1 MNPSIQL
8 SIIIVNYNV
17 ADFISLCL
25 DSVSLAIKNISTEVI
40 VVDNDSHDNSVEV
53 IKKHFPFVQLIE
65 SDTNLGF
72 SKANNLAYSKAKGK
86 YIHFLNPDTVIPED
100 YYDTLIPFMENTPNV
115 GAVGPRI
122 VDGKGSFAP
131 DSKKSFPS
139 FWVSVSKVLGLSQV
153 FSNSSFFN
161 KYYAAHIDE
170 YETAEVDI
178 LSGSTLLIKKEV
190 IDDVNGA
197 FDESYFM
204 YCEDVDLCYRIQQ
217 AGYQNYYVPKVSMIH
232 YKGESTKKLSY
243 SYMKVFYTA
252 HALFVKKYYP
262 KNLGALYNFALKM
275 VLGLR
280 HLFNFG
286 KMIFSLIKLF
296 VLDSVLLS
304 LTFLLTIYFWFDS
317 IVQLAPLSTSDV
329 LPLLPIFV
337 SLWLISLYLN
347 GAYDKPHSLY
357 KAGRGMVVGGVLVL
371 AAYSL
376 LPYNFRFSRGAVLL
390 SAVFG
395 TLIIL
400 ITRWLLSKM
409 RWIKL
414 VPRGKLDY
422 SLAVVCNESAYQT
435 TSKAIQKK
443 GFQSHLIGFISTDS
457 KDINCSKYLGPR
469 ESLGDIV
476 HLFHLDEIIFDTSSQ
491 SYKDI
496 INEMGKQSGKQY
508 FNIYLPN
515 QNLFIGSYY
524 DTYLLE
530 YYQLHQK
537 YPIGKKEYRRNKR
550 ILDFFLASFLLTISP
565 FIFWGFQNKS
575 QLFKNFFGV
584 LVGKYTWVGYPPSS
598 THEHA
603 LPVLKHAILMP
614 YKMTADNNM
623 TLINKSL
630 LYKLYAETY
639 TPLDDFKYWWM
650 NRKYLDAKPIY

>member
-1 MNPSIQL
+1 MDSPIQL

-25 DSVSLAIKNISTEVI
+25 DSVALAINNYAAEVI
-40 VVDNDSHDNSVEV
+40 VVDNDSHDNSIAI
-53 IKKHFPFVQLIE
+53 IKEHFPFVKLIE
-65 SDTNLGF
+65 SPTNLGF
-72 SKANNLAYSKAKGK
+72 SKANNLAYAQAKGK
-86 YIHFLNPDTVIPED
+86 YIHFLNPDTFIPED
-100 YYDTLIPFMENTPNV
+100 YYDVLIPFMESKPNV

-122 VDGKGSFAP
+122 VDGKGLFAP

-139 FWVSVSKVLGLSQV
+139 FWVSVSKVLGLSQL
-153 FSNSSFFN
+153 FPNSSFFN
-161 KYYAAHIDE
+161 KYYAADIDE

-190 IDDVNGA
+190 IDAVNGA

-217 AGYQNYYVPKVSMIH
+217 AGYQNYYVPEVSMIH

-296 VLDSVLLS
+296 VLDSILLS

-317 IVQLAPLSTSDV
+317 IAQLAPLSTQDV

-337 SLWLISLYLN
+337 TLWLISLYLN

-357 KAGRGMVVGGVLVL
+357 KAGRGMVIGGVLVL

-376 LPYNFRFSRGAVLL
+376 LPYNFRFSRGAILL

-409 RWIKL
+409 GWIKL

-422 SLAVVCNESAYQT
+422 SLAVVCNENAYQT
-435 TSKAIQKK
+435 TSKAVQNK
-443 GFQSHLIGFISTDS
+443 GFQSHLIGFISSDS
-457 KDINCSKYLGPR
+457 KDVNCSQYLGPR
-469 ESLGDIV
+469 DLLGNIAN
-476 HLFHLDEIIFDTSSQ
+476 LFHLDEIIFDTSSQ

-496 INEMGKQSGKQY
+496 ISEMSKQGGKQY
-508 FNIYLPN
+508 FNLYLPN
-515 QNLFIGSYY
+515 QNLFVGSYY

-537 YPIGKKEYRRNKR
+537 YPIGKKEYKRNKR
-550 ILDFFLASFLLTISP
+550 ILDFFLSSALLTLSP
-565 FIFWGFQNKS
+565 FIIWGYKNKT
-575 QLFKNFFGV
+575 QFLKNVWNV
-584 LVGKYTWVGYPPSS
+584 LIGKHTWVGYPNNSS
-598 THEHA
+598 GENS
-603 LPVLKHAILMP
+603 LPVLKPAISTP
-614 YKMTADNNM
+614 YKMTSDDDIK
-623 TLINKSL
+623 LINKSL
-630 LYKLYAETY
+630 LHKLYAETY

-650 NRKYLDAKPIY
+650 NRKFLDANPIY